1 LNAAQMISPELR
13 AMLAPAATFTAA
25 MEASSAPTSWWIP
38 FARPALFAF
47 IVGAVT
53 SICSTGRVTWSLVLG
68 GTICWSFAPAL
79 QAVVASVV
87 LSTARHPPASLA
99 NQINWF
105 FIGQGPWALWLL
117 TVAAWSVAV
126 PIARQSQWP
135 ILISAVV
142 PAAWTALIVFKF
154 FRTVFRYGQRKA
166 VSRTCLHQ
174 GLIWLLIAAYITL
187 MNQLWPR
194 LVGLLER

>member
-1 LNAAQMISPELR
+1 MISPELR
-13 AMLAPAATFTAA
+13 AMFSPAATFKAA
-25 MEASSAPTSWWIP
+25 MEESSAQTSRWAP

-47 IVGAVT
+47 IIGVVT
-53 SICSTGRVTWSLVLG
+53 SICSTGRVTGSLVIG

-79 QAVVASVV
+79 QTLVASVV
-87 LSTARHPPASLA
+87 LSTSRWRPPASLA
-99 NQINWF
+99 HQIDWF

-117 TVAAWSVAV
+117 IVAAWSAAV
-126 PIARQSQWP
+126 PITRQPQRP

-142 PAAWTALIVFKF
+142 PAAWTAVIVFKF
-154 FRTVFRYGQRKA
+154 FRTVFQCSQAKA
-166 VSRTCLHQ
+166 IRRTGLHQ
-174 GLIWLLIAAYITL
+174 GLIWLAIAAYITL

>member
-1 LNAAQMISPELR
+1 MPLPMLSPELR
-13 AMLAPAATFTAA
+13 AMLAPAATFRAA
-25 MEASSAPTSWWIP
+25 MQASSAPASWWIP

-68 GTICWSFAPAL
+68 GAICWSFAPAL

-87 LSTARHPPASLA
+87 LSTSWPRPASLA
-99 NQINWF
+99 DQIDWF

-126 PIARQSQWP
+126 PITRQSQWP

-142 PAAWTALIVFKF
+142 PAAWTAVIVFKF
-154 FRTVFRYGQRKA
+154 FRTVFQYSRGKA
-166 VSRTCLHQ
+166 MSRTCLHQ
-174 GLIWLLIAAYITL
+174 GLIWLVIGAYITL

>member
-1 LNAAQMISPELR
+1 MPLPMLSPELR
-13 AMLAPAATFTAA
+13 AMLAPASTFRAA
-25 MEASSAPTSWWIP
+25 MQKSAAPASWWIP

-79 QAVVASVV
+79 QVVVASVV
-87 LSTARHPPASLA
+87 LSTSRPRPPSLT
-99 NQINWF
+99 NQLDWF

-117 TVAAWSVAV
+117 TVAVWSVAV
-126 PIARQSQWP
+126 PITPQSRWP
-135 ILISAVV
+135 ILASAVV
-142 PAAWTALIVFKF
+142 PAAWTALIIFKF
-154 FRTVFRYGQRKA
+154 FRTAFQYTNKEA
-166 VSRTCLHQ
+166 LSRTCFHQ
-174 GLIWLLIAAYITL
+174 GLIWLVIAAYLTL

>member
-1 LNAAQMISPELR
+1 
-13 AMLAPAATFTAA
+13 MLAPAATFRAA
-25 MEASSAPTSWWIP
+25 MQESSTPASWWIP
-38 FARPALFAF
+38 FARPALFAL

-87 LSTARHPPASLA
+87 LSTSRPRPASLA
-99 NQINWF
+99 NQIDWF

-117 TVAAWSVAV
+117 TVAVWSVAV

-142 PAAWTALIVFKF
+142 PTAWTAGIVFEF
-154 FRTVFRYGQRKA
+154 FRTVFQYSQGKA
-166 VSRTCLHQ
+166 MSRTCLHQ
-174 GLIWLLIAAYITL
+174 GLIWLVIGAYITL

>member
-1 LNAAQMISPELR
+1 MPLPMLSPELR
-13 AMLAPAATFTAA
+13 AMLAPAATFRAA
-25 MEASSAPTSWWIP
+25 MQKSAAPASWWIP

-68 GTICWSFAPAL
+68 GTICWSFATVL
-79 QAVVASVV
+79 QAVVAYVV
-87 LSTARHPPASLA
+87 LSMTRRPPSGLA
-99 NQINWF
+99 NQIDWF

-117 TVAAWSVAV
+117 TVAAWSVVV
-126 PIARQSQWP
+126 PVTPQSP
-135 ILISAVV
+135 ILASAVI
-142 PAAWTALIVFKF
+142 PAAWTALIIFKF
-154 FRTVFRYGQRKA
+154 FRAAFQYGHKEA
-166 VSRTCLHQ
+166 LSRTCFHQ
-174 GLIWLLIAAYITL
+174 GLIWAVIAAYVTL